1 MKTKFLLTLL
11 TLNGLFWGVNSANAN
26 AEFVTGSDRQIAT
39 LSYDIAKL
47 LNLDSTDRSL
57 VKVAIDRALIAQ
69 RLGDCK
75 NPTITNT
82 DAPVNDVNPTN
93 KPKVTPNKTT
103 ELPILSIGQVK
114 NKVSTP
120 ETPPVLRRLMGAR
133 G

>member
-11 TLNGLFWGVNSANAN
+11 TLNGLFWGINSANAH
-26 AEFVTGSDRQIAT
+26 ADLVTGSDRQIT
-39 LSYDIAKL
+39 ILSHDIAKL

-69 RLGDCK
+69 TLGECK

-82 DAPVNDVNPTN
+82 DAPVNDINPAD

-103 ELPILSIGQVK
+103 EPPIPSIGQVR
-114 NKVSTP
+114 NKVATP
-120 ETPPVLRRLMGAR
+120 ETPPVRRRLMGAR